1 MSARTPTKTDKIIGE
16 RVRLARKL
24 AKFSQTTLGLA
35 VGVTYQQVQKYENG
49 TDRIGAGRLYQVARA
64 TEQPITFFFDDNVVH
79 SNAIGVSGALL
90 ADPRIEK
97 LLVAVAKVENNRLL
111 SDLVRIA
118 ETFVETEAAE

>member
-24 AKFSQTTLGLA
+24 AKFSQTTLGIA

-97 LLVAVAKVENNRLL
+97 LLVAVAKVENSKLIDN
-111 SDLVRIA
+111 LVSIA
-118 ETFVETEAAE
+118 DTFAAAHANE